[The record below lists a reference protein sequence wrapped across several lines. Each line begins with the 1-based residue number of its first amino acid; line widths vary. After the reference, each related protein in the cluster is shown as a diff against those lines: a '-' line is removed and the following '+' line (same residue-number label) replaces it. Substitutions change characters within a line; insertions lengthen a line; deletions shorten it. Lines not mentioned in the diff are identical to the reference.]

1 MGKKDRQLTEDELRL
16 WREVV
21 SDGRSKTSI
30 FTGNLPPP
38 SAAILKSDSRKSKPT
53 PKQKPR
59 TLVLSGVG
67 KHEAR
72 AIKRGSLPIEDRID
86 LHGMTQAAAQSA
98 LTGFIQDSAER
109 GLRCV
114 LVITGKGA
122 PKKETDEDLFM
133 PRRPGVLRDA
143 TPGWLS
149 ASKLARHVI
158 AYQPAL
164 PRDGGAGALYVL
176 LRRG

>member
-1 MGKKDRQLTEDELRL
+1 MMGKKDRQPTEDELRL
-16 WREVV
+16 WREAV
-21 SDGRSKTSI
+21 SDENSKTDPV
-30 FTGNLPPP
+30 TGGPPP
-38 SAAILKSDSRKSKPT
+38 VSVAMPKSEPRK

-59 TLVLSGVG
+59 TLAPGGVG

-72 AIKRGSLPIEDRID
+72 AIKRGSLPIEGRID
-86 LHGMTQAAAQSA
+86 LHGMTQVAAQSV
-98 LTGFIQDSAER
+98 LTEFIQDSAGR

-122 PKKETDEDLFM
+122 HKKDTDEDLFTL
-133 PRRPGVLRDA
+133 RRPGVLRDA
-143 TPGWLS
+143 TPAWLS
-149 ASKLARHVI
+149 APNLARHVI
-158 AYQPAL
+158 GYQPAL

>member
-1 MGKKDRQLTEDELRL
+1 MMGKKDRQPTADELRL
-16 WREVV
+16 WREAV
-21 SDGRSKTSI
+21 SDGKSEADPVIGGPAPR
-30 FTGNLPPP
+30 
-38 SAAILKSDSRKSKPT
+38 SDSRQ

-59 TLVLSGVG
+59 TLVPGGVG

-86 LHGMTQAAAQSA
+86 LHGMTQAAAQSE
-98 LTGFIQDSAER
+98 LTEFIQDSAAR

-122 PKKETDEDLFM
+122 PKKDADENLFM
-133 PRRPGVLRDA
+133 PRRAGVLRDA

-149 ASKLARHVI
+149 GPDLARHVI
-158 AYQPAL
+158 GYQPAL
-164 PRDGGAGALYVL
+164 PRDGGTGALYVL